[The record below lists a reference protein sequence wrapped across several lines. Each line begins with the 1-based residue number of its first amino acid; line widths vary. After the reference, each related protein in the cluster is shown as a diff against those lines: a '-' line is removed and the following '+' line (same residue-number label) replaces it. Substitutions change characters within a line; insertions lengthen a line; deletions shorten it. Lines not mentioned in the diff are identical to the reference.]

1 MSYHILDSRN
11 KDSGP
16 AGAGEARFLEHISK
30 NRGGE
35 GGEPRET
42 PGRLRHSGLLI
53 FNRGP
58 GFICIR
64 EIQRHI
70 HSVYSLDKLLLPAL
84 QQFALSEY
92 VELLESRTRS
102 RDSCSVTFRIS
113 SDRESCCEGS
123 LKCSLILSLFL
134 CCVFIT
140 CFFFVLL
147 K

>member
-1 MSYHILDSRN
+1 MILEI
-11 KDSGP
+11 KTV
-16 AGAGEARFLEHISK
+16 AR
-30 NRGGE
+30 
-35 GGEPRET
+35 
-42 PGRLRHSGLLI
+42 PGRGRRGFWNAFPKIEVEREASERNTWPASSLRI
-53 FNRGP
+53 INFQPDP